1 MAIHAAGPRLFKSIP
16 FRHIA
21 ANRKGEGLSGA
32 AVNVAL
38 NVVPFV
44 DMMTILVTFLLMVF
58 ATDGALL
65 AAQAGLKLP
74 DAARKAKLKKA
85 PLIVVTRDDI
95 SFEGKGVA
103 RVADLQKT
111 ESLEW
116 KIIPLFDEMKAEQ
129 QKFGLN
135 GYDQLSDV
143 ERGYCENPK
152 DKPKPEEVC
161 LKGLVILQADR
172 DTPIKVLNRVVK
184 TAYAAEYVNIMFAVN
199 RRDRRD

>member
-21 ANRKGEGLSGA
+21 AGRKGEGVAGG
-32 AVNVAL
+32 AVNVRL

-85 PLIVVTRDDI
+85 PLIVVTKDQVT
-95 SFEGKGVA
+95 FQGEGVA
-103 RVADLQKT
+103 RVEDLVAT

-116 KIIPLFDEMKAEQ
+116 KVVPLFDAMKLEQ
-129 QKFGLN
+129 QRFLQT
-135 GYDQLSDV
+135 GYSNMSEV
-143 ERGYCENPK
+143 ERGYCENR
-152 DKPKPEEVC
+152 KPNPQPHEIC
-161 LKGLVILQADR
+161 LDGLVILQADR

-184 TAYAAEYVNIMFAVN
+184 TAYAANYMNIMFAVN
-199 RRDRRD
+199 RRDRRY